1 MIGNFMTSL
10 SEQLSAAPNNY
21 LTAPMNAQLT
31 VLNALATQVIDSANR
46 ITALNLTTS
55 QEVLERSAQ
64 TARQLIGARDA
75 RDLAVLRSHAEEQ
88 VHSLFAYSREL
99 LGIAVGAQPFLVR
112 SATPAPAPAPV
123 TAPVAE
129 TAPIA
134 EMAPVAD
141 MAQAVVDANMATADT
156 VQAAAERTI
165 DAVAAAPLPEPVAIA
180 PAPVAEASEPEVE
193 AAPEAEA
200 APQHAPTIEA
210 VASVLQEPAPDDA
223 ALDVLASPAAAKPTL
238 IAQAAGNGAVLAATP
253 PAPAAATIE
262 RRDPDAPATAATPR
276 RRRK

>member
-1 MIGNFMTSL
+1 MTSL
-10 SEQLSAAPNNY
+10 SEQLSAAPNHY

-31 VLNALATQVIDSANR
+31 MLNAFATQALESASR

-55 QEVLERSAQ
+55 QQVLERSAQ

-99 LGIAVGAQPFLVR
+99 LGIAVGAQPILLR
-112 SATPAPAPAPV
+112 SATPAPV
-123 TAPVAE
+123 TEPVAE
-129 TAPIA
+129 
-134 EMAPVAD
+134 
-141 MAQAVVDANMATADT
+141 MAQVVVDAGNATADT

-165 DAVAAAPLPEPVAIA
+165 DAVAVAPTQAPVAVA
-180 PAPVAEASEPEVE
+180 PTPVAEAPEPEIEAAPAVE
-193 AAPEAEA
+193 AAPQ
-200 APQHAPTIEA
+200 PAPTIDA
-210 VASVLQEPAPDDA
+210 MAGVLHESAPDDA
-223 ALDVLASPAAAKPTL
+223 APHVLPGPAAAKPTP

-253 PAPAAATIE
+253 PAPAAAPIE

>member
-1 MIGNFMTSL
+1 MTSL

-31 VLNALATQVIDSANR
+31 VLNALATQAIDSASR

-99 LGIAVGAQPFLVR
+99 LGIAVGAQPFLLR
-112 SATPAPAPAPV
+112 SATPAPAPV

-129 TAPIA
+129 I
-134 EMAPVAD
+134 APVAE
-141 MAQAVVDANMATADT
+141 MAQAVVDAGKATADT
-156 VQAAAERTI
+156 VQAAAGRTI
-165 DAVAAAPLPEPVAIA
+165 DAVAAAPAPEPVAVA
-180 PAPVAEASEPEVE
+180 PAPVAEAPEPEVD
-193 AAPEAEA
+193 AAPQAEA
-200 APQHAPTIEA
+200 APQPAPTIDA

-223 ALDVLASPAAAKPTL
+223 ALNVLSSPAAAKPTP
-238 IAQAAGNGAVLAATP
+238 IAQAAGNGAVMAATP
-253 PAPAAATIE
+253 PAPAAAPIE

>member
-1 MIGNFMTSL
+1 MTSL

-31 VLNALATQVIDSANR
+31 VLNALATQAIDSASR

-99 LGIAVGAQPFLVR
+99 LGIAVGAQPFLLR
-112 SATPAPAPAPV
+112 SATPAPATV
-123 TAPVAE
+123 TAPV
-129 TAPIA
+129 A

-141 MAQAVVDANMATADT
+141 MAQAVVDAGKATADT
-156 VQAAAERTI
+156 VQAATERTI
-165 DAVAAAPLPEPVAIA
+165 DAVAAAPTPEPVAVA
-180 PAPVAEASEPEVE
+180 PAPVAEAPEPEVE
-193 AAPEAEA
+193 AAPQAEP
-200 APQHAPTIEA
+200 APQPAPTIDA
-210 VASVLQEPAPDDA
+210 VTSVLQEPAPDDA
-223 ALDVLASPAAAKPTL
+223 ALDVLSSPAAAKPTP
-238 IAQAAGNGAVLAATP
+238 IAQAAGNGAVMAATP
-253 PAPAAATIE
+253 PAPAAAPIE

>member
-1 MIGNFMTSL
+1 
-10 SEQLSAAPNNY
+10 
-21 LTAPMNAQLT
+21 MNAQLT
-31 VLNALATQVIDSANR
+31 VLNALATQAIDSASR

-55 QEVLERSAQ
+55 QEFLERSAQ

-99 LGIAVGAQPFLVR
+99 LGIAVGAQPFLLR
-112 SATPAPAPAPV
+112 SATPAPAPATV
-123 TAPVAE
+123 

-134 EMAPVAD
+134 EMAPVAE
-141 MAQAVVDANMATADT
+141 MTQAVVDAGKATADT

-180 PAPVAEASEPEVE
+180 PAPVAEAPEPEVD
-193 AAPEAEA
+193 A
-200 APQHAPTIEA
+200 APQAEPAPQPAPTIEA
-210 VASVLQEPAPDDA
+210 VTSVLQEPAPDDA
-223 ALDVLASPAAAKPTL
+223 ALNVLSSPAAAKPTP
-238 IAQAAGNGAVLAATP
+238 IAQAAGNGAVMAATP
-253 PAPAAATIE
+253 PAPAAAPIE

>member
-1 MIGNFMTSL
+1 MTSL

-31 VLNALATQVIDSANR
+31 VLNALATQAIDSASR

-99 LGIAVGAQPFLVR
+99 LGIAVGAQPFLLR
-112 SATPAPAPAPV
+112 SATPAPAPAPATV
-123 TAPVAE
+123 T
-129 TAPIA
+129 
-134 EMAPVAD
+134 APVAD
-141 MAQAVVDANMATADT
+141 MAQAVVDAGKATADT
-156 VQAAAERTI
+156 IQAAAERTI
-165 DAVAAAPLPEPVAIA
+165 DAVAAAPTPEPAAAVA
-180 PAPVAEASEPEVE
+180 PAPVAEAPELEVD
-193 AAPEAEA
+193 A
-200 APQHAPTIEA
+200 APQAESALQPAPTIDA

-223 ALDVLASPAAAKPTL
+223 VINVLSSPAAAKPTP
-238 IAQAAGNGAVLAATP
+238 IAQAAGNGAVMAATP
-253 PAPAAATIE
+253 PAPAAAPIE

>member
-1 MIGNFMTSL
+1 MTSL

-31 VLNALATQVIDSANR
+31 VLNALATQAIDSASR

-99 LGIAVGAQPFLVR
+99 LGIAVGAQPFLLR
-112 SATPAPAPAPV
+112 SATPAPATV
-123 TAPVAE
+123 

-141 MAQAVVDANMATADT
+141 MAQAVVDAGKATAGT
-156 VQAAAERTI
+156 IQAAAERTI
-165 DAVAAAPLPEPVAIA
+165 DAAAAAPTPEPVA
-180 PAPVAEASEPEVE
+180 PAPVAEAPEPEVD
-193 AAPEAEA
+193 A
-200 APQHAPTIEA
+200 APQAEPAPQPAPTIEA
-210 VASVLQEPAPDDA
+210 VTSVLQEPAPDDA
-223 ALDVLASPAAAKPTL
+223 ALDVLSSPAAAKPTP
-238 IAQAAGNGAVLAATP
+238 IAQAAGNGAVMAATP
-253 PAPAAATIE
+253 PAPAAAPIE

>member
-1 MIGNFMTSL
+1 MTSL

-31 VLNALATQVIDSANR
+31 VLNALATQAIDSASR

-99 LGIAVGAQPFLVR
+99 LGIAVGAQPFLLR
-112 SATPAPAPAPV
+112 SATPAPAPV
-123 TAPVAE
+123 
-129 TAPIA
+129 A
-134 EMAPVAD
+134 EMAPAAD
-141 MAQAVVDANMATADT
+141 MTQAVVDAGQATADA

-165 DAVAAAPLPEPVAIA
+165 DAVAAAPAPEPVAIA
-180 PAPVAEASEPEVE
+180 PAPVAEAPEPEVE
-193 AAPEAEA
+193 AAPQAEA
-200 APQHAPTIEA
+200 APQPAPTIEA
-210 VASVLQEPAPDDA
+210 VVSMLQEPAPDDA
-223 ALDVLASPAAAKPTL
+223 ALNVLSSPAAAKPTP

>member
-1 MIGNFMTSL
+1 MTSL

-31 VLNALATQVIDSANR
+31 VLNALATQAIDSASR

-112 SATPAPAPAPV
+112 SATPAPVAAPV
-123 TAPVAE
+123 
-129 TAPIA
+129 A

-141 MAQAVVDANMATADT
+141 MAQAVVDAGKATADT

-165 DAVAAAPLPEPVAIA
+165 DAVAAAPQ
-180 PAPVAEASEPEVE
+180 
-193 AAPEAEA
+193 AEA
-200 APQHAPTIEA
+200 APQPAPTTDA
-210 VASVLQEPAPDDA
+210 VTSVLQEPAPDDA
-223 ALDVLASPAAAKPTL
+223 ALDVLSSPAAAKPTP
-238 IAQAAGNGAVLAATP
+238 IARAAGNGAVLAATP
-253 PAPAAATIE
+253 PAPAAAPIE

>member
-1 MIGNFMTSL
+1 MTSL

-31 VLNALATQVIDSANR
+31 VLNALTTQALDSASR
-46 ITALNLTTS
+46 ITALNLSTS

-88 VHSLFAYSREL
+88 VRSLFAYSREL
-99 LGIAVGAQPFLVR
+99 LGIAAGVQPLLVR
-112 SATPAPAPAPV
+112 SMTPAPLAAPV
-123 TAPVAE
+123 NE
-129 TAPIA
+129 
-134 EMAPVAD
+134 
-141 MAQAVVDANMATADT
+141 MAQAVVDT
-156 VQAAAERTI
+156 VQAATERTI
-165 DAVAAAPLPEPVAIA
+165 DAVAATPMPEPVVAA
-180 PAPVAEASEPEVE
+180 PAPVAEAHEPAIQVAPPAP
-193 AAPEAEA
+193 AAETTPA
-200 APQHAPTIEA
+200 IDA
-210 VASVLQEPAPDDA
+210 VVLQEPAPDDA
-223 ALDVLASPAAAKPTL
+223 APQVLPGPTAAKPTP

-253 PAPAAATIE
+253 PAPAAAPIE